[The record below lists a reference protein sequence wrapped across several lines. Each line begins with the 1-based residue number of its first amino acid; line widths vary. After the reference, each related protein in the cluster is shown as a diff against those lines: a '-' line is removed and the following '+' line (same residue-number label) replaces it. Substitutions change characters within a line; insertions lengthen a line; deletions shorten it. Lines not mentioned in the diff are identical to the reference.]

1 MRKQQLQMTSDT
13 LIFKDK
19 IIRDKDVELIFH
31 KDVFWIYNEDPHP
44 VIKYTLKNCK
54 NLDEIDFTSIDYYND
69 GLVIEVKEEDNYFVF
84 ETTDMGNRK
93 TTTFCDKIEKEEL
106 EYSSNDY
113 IYLIK
118 EFTKQRDEAND
129 NVTILNKRIDS
140 LKQFLNHE
148 LDIINRKNNQAIWLT
163 GDKKNFLEG
172 RQNVIETVIEK
183 LDEKQG

>member
-31 KDVFWIYNEDPHP
+31 KDVFWIYNEDPLP
-44 VIKYTLKNCK
+44 VVKYTLKNCK
-54 NLDEIDFTSIDYYND
+54 NLNEIDFASIDHYND
-69 GLVIEVKEEDNYFVF
+69 GLVIEVKQEDNHFVF

-118 EFTKQRDEAND
+118 EFAKQRDEAYD
-129 NVTILNKRIDS
+129 NVTTLNKRVDS

-148 LDIINRKNNQAIWLT
+148 LDIINRKIDQAIWLT
-163 GDKKNFLEG
+163 GDKKSFLEG
-172 RQNVIETVIEK
+172 RQDIIINVIEK
-183 LDEKQG
+183 LDEKEG